1 MKVFF
6 KSFVYA
12 FKGLGYCLV
21 NERNM
26 RVHFCCLGYM
36 LFFLLRYDFFT
47 VSKTQWSI
55 LVLAAALVIVAEYIN
70 TAVER
75 AVDTAAKG
83 EKSESAKIAK
93 DTAAGAVLI
102 AAFFAVAVGI
112 LILYQP
118 SAFKAMFDYY
128 VANPLNFAFVLS
140 SIILIFGFVIAG
152 PKKIIEIFRRK

>member
-1 MKVFF
+1 
-6 KSFVYA
+6 
-12 FKGLGYCLV
+12 
-21 NERNM
+21 
-26 RVHFCCLGYM
+26 M

-55 LVLAAALVIVAEYIN
+55 LALAAALVIVAEYIN

-128 VANPLNFAFVLS
+128 VANPLNFALVLS

>member
-1 MKVFF
+1 MKAFV

-47 VSKTQWSI
+47 VSKTQWAI
-55 LVLAAALVIVAEYIN
+55 LALAAALVIVAEYIN

>member
-1 MKVFF
+1 M
-6 KSFVYA
+6 
-12 FKGLGYCLV
+12 

-47 VSKTQWSI
+47 VSKTQWAI
-55 LVLAAALVIVAEYIN
+55 LALAAALVIVAEYIN

-128 VANPLNFAFVLS
+128 VDNPLNFAFVLS
-140 SIILIFGFVIAG
+140 SIIMIFGFVIAG

>member
-1 MKVFF
+1 MKSFF

-12 FKGLGYCLV
+12 FKGVGYCLL

-36 LFFLLRYDFFT
+36 LFILLRYDFFT
-47 VSKTQWSI
+47 VSKLEWAI
-55 LVLAAALVIVAEYIN
+55 LMLASALVIVAEYIN

-75 AVDTAAKG
+75 AVDTAANGK
-83 EKSESAKIAK
+83 KSENAAIAK
-93 DTAAGAVLI
+93 DTAAGAVLV
-102 AAFFAVAVGI
+102 AAVFAIAVGI

-118 SAFKAMFDYY
+118 QAFKAMFDYY
-128 VANPLNFAFVLS
+128 VANPLSFEFTVS
-140 SIILIFGFVIAG
+140 GFILIFTVVITG